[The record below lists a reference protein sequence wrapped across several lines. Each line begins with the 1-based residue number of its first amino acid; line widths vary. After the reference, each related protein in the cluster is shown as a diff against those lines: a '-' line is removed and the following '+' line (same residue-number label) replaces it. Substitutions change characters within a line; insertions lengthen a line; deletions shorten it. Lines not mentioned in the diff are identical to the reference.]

1 MTLLGNIGLLLV
13 RSKRVYTTFMK
24 TLGYTERQAIQG
36 LFKELK
42 LSQQNLAPHLGNP
55 GSAQSQKFQSVNLL
69 CRQFNIGVA
78 LMGGGRSSS
87 PRKSKVLGL

>member
-1 MTLLGNIGLLLV
+1 MTLLGNMGLLLV
-13 RSKRVYTTFMK
+13 HSKRVYKTFMK
-24 TLGYTERQAIQG
+24 IGYTERQAIHG

-69 CRQFNIGVA
+69 CRQFNAGVA
-78 LMGGGRSSS
+78 LGGGGRSSS
-87 PRKSKVLGL
+87 LRKSKALGL